1 MLVLEMLMKVNE
13 LKERETR
20 ISRQAKAL
28 QKNLDVLTFISS
40 TENVEDIL
48 SNEDMNKIMICEDI
62 LKDLSLD
69 CYSNMNTV
77 GNELDQ
83 IQSLID
89 KIKETV

>member
-48 SNEDMNKIMICEDI
+48 SNEEMNKIMICADI
-62 LKDLSLD
+62 LNDLSLD

-77 GNELDQ
+77 GDELDQ